1 MTYMITGQAG
11 LVGGQ
16 LQAPPGTRMLFHM
29 STPPLG
35 WVTDTTLSDHAVRIV
50 TGAGGGGGAGSAH
63 STLLGGTAYTSNSV
77 TLATANLPSHT
88 HTLSGTHSHGIGS
101 SLNAFYFRNDNNA
114 ALLEAGAVL
123 GQGATASSTTGV
135 TLNNAGTGSSW
146 TTSVTSPALKY
157 AAFVIA
163 QKS

>member
-1 MTYMITGQAG
+1 MTYVITGQAG
-11 LVGGQ
+11 LIGGQ

-35 WVTDTTLSDHAVRIV
+35 WVTDGTLSDHAVRIV

-63 STLLGGTAYTSNSV
+63 STLLGGTAYNSNSV
-77 TLATANLPSHT
+77 TLSTANLPSHT

-101 SLNAFYFRNDNNA
+101 SLNCLYFRNDNSGT
-114 ALLEAGAVL
+114 ALETGGVLGAGATNS
-123 GQGATASSTTGV
+123 ATTGV
-135 TLNNAGTGSSW
+135 TLNSTGTGSSW
-146 TTSVTSPALKY
+146 TTTLTSPALKY